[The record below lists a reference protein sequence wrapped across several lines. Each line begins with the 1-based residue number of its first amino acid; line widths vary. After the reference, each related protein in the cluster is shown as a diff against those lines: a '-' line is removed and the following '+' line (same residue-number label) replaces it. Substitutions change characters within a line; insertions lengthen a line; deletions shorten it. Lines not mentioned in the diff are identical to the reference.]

1 VNMVT
6 AVYGHT
12 ATDRQNHKCIFRH
25 DFLNLSS
32 PAVKNIQHQLTDCM
46 VTFEVPTSIWRG
58 DAMVQNGIWCNASM

>member
-1 VNMVT
+1 MNMVT

-46 VTFEVPTSIWRG
+46 VTFEVPTSI
-58 DAMVQNGIWCNASM
+58 